1 MYLVKL
7 FNITLAI
14 FFCVKVLDAVQF
26 LHHRGII
33 HLNIQPD
40 NVVMHSRRR
49 FDIKLIDFGLAH
61 KITTVD
67 GSIIDRIGP
76 AEFMGNERYT
86 FVTSLFMLFHNR
98 SIKAEANMQYN
109 QQFTFNM

>member
-1 MYLVKL
+1 M
-7 FNITLAI
+7 
-14 FFCVKVLDAVQF
+14 LDAVQF
-26 LHHRGII
+26 LHHRAIV

-67 GSIIDRIGP
+67 GDVVDRIGP
-76 AEFMGNERYT
+76 DEFMGAYRMIILST
-86 FVTSLFMLFHNR
+86 VCKQLLCILQRH
-98 SIKAEANMQYN
+98 
-109 QQFTFNM
+109 

>member
-1 MYLVKL
+1 MLTTRSIKL
-7 FNITLAI
+7 LI
-14 FFCVKVLDAVQF
+14 CVKVLDAVQF

-67 GSIIDRIGP
+67 GNVIDRVGP
-76 AEFMGNERYT
+76 AEFMGIE
-86 FVTSLFMLFHNR
+86 
-98 SIKAEANMQYN
+98 
-109 QQFTFNM
+109 